1 MEAETR
7 TVMTED
13 QQQESVSKTPG
24 DGVVNE
30 SPSQGTA
37 ASRGPGCGRKSQGC
51 QTAPERKR
59 SRNLSEDKR
68 FKLFSGTANRP
79 LTEAIGRHIGVPVG
93 E

>member
-30 SPSQGTA
+30 ALVKEPPQVA
-37 ASRGPGCGRKSQGC
+37 ALDAAAKAA
-51 QTAPERKR
+51 T
-59 SRNLSEDKR
+59 
-68 FKLFSGTANRP
+68 
-79 LTEAIGRHIGVPVG
+79 
-93 E
+93 